1 MVFIYRFFVL
11 ILFILFTFSSNAHV
25 EHYKKLNRI
34 KFDIYRNNQHIGSHI
49 FSFNREGE
57 DLKVKSIINI
67 FFIVVKNNNFFK
79 INNLKES

>member
-1 MVFIYRFFVL
+1 MSYY
-11 ILFILFTFSSNAHV
+11 LFTFSSNAHV

-57 DLKVKSIINI
+57 DLKVKSIIN
-67 FFIVVKNNNFFK
+67 FK
-79 INNLKES
+79 MSERRIEAQLSSV